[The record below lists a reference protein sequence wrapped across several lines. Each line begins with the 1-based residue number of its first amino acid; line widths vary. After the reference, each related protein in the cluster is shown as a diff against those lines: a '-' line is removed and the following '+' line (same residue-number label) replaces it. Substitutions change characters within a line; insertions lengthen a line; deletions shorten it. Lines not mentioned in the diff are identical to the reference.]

1 VSVLVQTDQVF
12 HVQVK
17 RILKLKIFQEKIRV
31 ISTSLLKNGSE
42 SINMRQIQKKEKK
55 LWIN

>member
-1 VSVLVQTDQVF
+1 MNVLVQMDQVF

-17 RILKLKIFQEKIRV
+17 QTLKLKIFQEKIHV
-31 ISTSLLKNGSE
+31 ILASLLKNGSE
-42 SINMRQIQKKEKK
+42 SVNMRQIQKKEKK